1 MGLLN
6 QSMEGESMIP
16 IAHIRTDF
24 NEKFGIPRQSGR
36 VPSLTGRIVFEPA
49 YRNPDALRGM
59 EGFSHLWLIFDFS
72 EAHREQWSPTVRPP
86 RLGGNRRMGVF
97 ATRSPFRPNPIGLS
111 CVRFLGVEHSEA
123 EGDVLLVG
131 GADLLDGTPI
141 YDIKPYLPYAD
152 CHPEAT
158 GGFADTA
165 VVRHLN
171 VVFPESL
178 LERVPADKRNALIA
192 CLAEDPRPSYQ
203 TDPQRVYSMR
213 FAGLDIHFTVTD
225 DTATVIGVDTKE
237 KGNMYP

>member
-1 MGLLN
+1 MK
-6 QSMEGESMIP
+6 P

-36 VPSLTGRIVFEPA
+36 VPQLVGRVVFEPE
-49 YRNPDALRGM
+49 YRQPDALRGID
-59 EGFSHLWLIFDFS
+59 GFSHLWLIFDFS
-72 EAHREQWSPTVRPP
+72 EAHRDTWSATVRPP
-86 RLGGNRRMGVF
+86 RLGGNERLGVF

-111 CVRFLGVEHSEA
+111 CVRFLGVEHTER

-158 GGFADTA
+158 GGFAESA
-165 VVRHLN
+165 VVRQLD
-171 VVFPESL
+171 VVIPEEWLS
-178 LERVPADKRNALIA
+178 RIPTAKREALKA

-203 TDPQRVYSMR
+203 DDPERVYHMR
-213 FAGLDIHFTVTD
+213 FAAMDIHFTVAD
-225 DTATVIGVDTKE
+225 NTATVVNIDG
-237 KGNMYP
+237 